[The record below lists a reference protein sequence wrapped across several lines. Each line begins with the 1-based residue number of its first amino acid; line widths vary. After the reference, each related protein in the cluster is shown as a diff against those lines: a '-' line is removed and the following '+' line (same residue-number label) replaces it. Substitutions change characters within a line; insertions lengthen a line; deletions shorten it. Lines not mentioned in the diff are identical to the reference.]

1 MIRFFKSPQP
11 AALFAIPLIV
21 ILLWAERFNSLPL
34 RLDSYTMPLW
44 SLMESFFLFLPSW
57 LNFLIFVLIIS
68 FEAIYLNLLV
78 NKHEVL
84 YRNSHLPAL
93 FFVLYVSAIPEFI
106 TVHPIHLVNL
116 ILLRIFDK
124 IFSMYK
130 HDKAIVTSFDCGFL
144 AGLAA
149 LLYLPAIPIL
159 ILMMFTLSIMRP
171 FHIREWLVMIIGYL
185 VPFLFLSVIKFWN
198 HELLAFWREFF
209 NRLSGRTPNM
219 VMPEY
224 LPIQILAGVLIFIL
238 LLSWLRL
245 RANYYKNII
254 RVRTYQQILFFAF
267 LLGIFS
273 IYLSRDL
280 AYIHFVIFAIP
291 LSLWFSYFFVS
302 QKKRLFLTECL
313 LWVLIGSIIWNHIA

>member
-1 MIRFFKSPQP
+1 MWFLSRFS
-11 AALFAIPLIV
+11 
-21 ILLWAERFNSLPL
+21 RS
-34 RLDSYTMPLW
+34 T
-44 SLMESFFLFLPSW
+44 
-57 LNFLIFVLIIS
+57 
-68 FEAIYLNLLV
+68 
-78 NKHEVL
+78 
-84 YRNSHLPAL
+84 LPAC
-93 FFVLYVSAIPEFI
+93 YTYSHIDD
-106 TVHPIHLVNL
+106 VHPVHHETISYKGMACNDY
-116 ILLRIFDK
+116 RIF
-124 IFSMYK
+124 SS
-130 HDKAIVTSFDCGFL
+130 V
-144 AGLAA
+144 
-149 LLYLPAIPIL
+149 
-159 ILMMFTLSIMRP
+159 
-171 FHIREWLVMIIGYL
+171 
-185 VPFLFLSVIKFWN
+185 LFLSVIKFWN